1 MSSFIMPTSFFRVVS
16 VFVVS
21 LGPMQASA
29 AVPGAPRNLRVSFVT
44 RSDILL
50 EWTPDALAIRYKAEF
65 RRSSEATS
73 GTFQSYGPGA
83 TFMNTNL
90 VVGLLPV
97 NVPHEFKIYAGN
109 EDGWSQAALLSPGVS
124 ATDPPQ
130 IPTNVRQ
137 VSYNETSVT
146 LTWSMP
152 SLSPPAT
159 GFKILIRQC
168 RTRDATDLCDPFMTY
183 RQPGADKDFETSQQE
198 MKLVGLQKSYL
209 YEVAVLARNLNVAGY
224 SDGQVEV
231 LRIRPREPLLGV
243 SMDLQVTGVTSSKV
257 FLDWTQCAGA
267 HWYRLEYRQSEIG
280 SGAWLYTATSVTQ
293 DTRGA
298 VENLDTGSNLYNIKC
313 VCVAVVVVVVD

>member
-1 MSSFIMPTSFFRVVS
+1 
-16 VFVVS
+16 
-21 LGPMQASA
+21 
-29 AVPGAPRNLRVSFVT
+29 
-44 RSDILL
+44 
-50 EWTPDALAIRYKAEF
+50 
-65 RRSSEATS
+65 
-73 GTFQSYGPGA
+73 
-83 TFMNTNL
+83 
-90 VVGLLPV
+90 
-97 NVPHEFKIYAGN
+97 
-109 EDGWSQAALLSPGVS
+109 
-124 ATDPPQ
+124 
-130 IPTNVRQ
+130 
-137 VSYNETSVT
+137 
-146 LTWSMP
+146 
-152 SLSPPAT
+152 
-159 GFKILIRQC
+159 
-168 RTRDATDLCDPFMTY
+168 MTY